1 MNVIKLSE
9 NVSVISAP
17 TNVGVI
23 ALPEQGKTTIYLI
36 DCGSSD
42 EDGMQIYDYLCS
54 AYNDFEIAAVILTH
68 AHYDHGGGLPY
79 LTAKTGCGGW
89 ICKDEAFFAEHPV
102 TIAQMAW
109 GGAEPKE
116 LRTLYSTPKKIVRT
130 FKPDETIRLSPEDSE
145 KNVSLKVVLL
155 DGHSSAQTGLMITD
169 SDGKKSFFVGDA
181 VSGRN
186 SLKRYWIQ
194 FMLDEHKARVILK
207 SCGLAKVV

>member
-23 ALPEQGKTTIYLI
+23 ALPEQSKTTIYLI

-54 AYNDFEIAAVILTH
+54 AYDDFEIAAVILTH
-68 AHYDHGGGLPY
+68 AHYDHEGGLPY

-102 TIAQMAW
+102 TIAQMA
-109 GGAEPKE
+109 
-116 LRTLYSTPKKIVRT
+116 
-130 FKPDETIRLSPEDSE
+130 SP
-145 KNVSLKVVLL
+145 L
-155 DGHSSAQTGLMITD
+155 
-169 SDGKKSFFVGDA
+169 KKSP
-181 VSGRN
+181 
-186 SLKRYWIQ
+186 K
-194 FMLDEHKARVILK
+194 
-207 SCGLAKVV
+207 